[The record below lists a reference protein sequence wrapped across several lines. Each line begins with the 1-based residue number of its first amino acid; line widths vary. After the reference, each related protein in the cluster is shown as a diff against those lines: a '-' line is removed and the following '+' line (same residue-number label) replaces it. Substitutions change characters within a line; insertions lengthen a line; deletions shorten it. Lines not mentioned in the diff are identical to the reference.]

1 MYANNITYCETETAG
16 ACGCA
21 VQGCR
26 QQDGTL
32 AELFPPNAESSWL
45 LLTCERADFAASY
58 IAHAVEA
65 CNAHLLNLNVLAESP
80 APNLVAV
87 SIRVGVRNV
96 RPVIRSL
103 ARYGYVATHV
113 DGYGFAN
120 PIPDDN

>member
-1 MYANNITYCETETAG
+1 METPEQS
-16 ACGCA
+16 GCVA
-21 VQGCR
+21 QGCR
-26 QQDGTL
+26 QQSETL
-32 AELFPPNAESSWL
+32 SELFPPNAEASWL

-58 IAHAVEA
+58 IAHAVED

-80 APNLVAV
+80 APGLVAV

-103 ARYGYVATHV
+103 ARYGYTATHV

-120 PIPDDN
+120 PIPDVN